1 MTSPV
6 RAKLQTN
13 QKLTESVTS
22 KTSAV
27 SKATFASGQNAV
39 ETSNF
44 QGKAEHIQI
53 LQVDSRCPQTQ

>member
-27 SKATFASGQNAV
+27 SKATFAGGQIAV

-44 QGKAEHIQI
+44 
-53 LQVDSRCPQTQ
+53 